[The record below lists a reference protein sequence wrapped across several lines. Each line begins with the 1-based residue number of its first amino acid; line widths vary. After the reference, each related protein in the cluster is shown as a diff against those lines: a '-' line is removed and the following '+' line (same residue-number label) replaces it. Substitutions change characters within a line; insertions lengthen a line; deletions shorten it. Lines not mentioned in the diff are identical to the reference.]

1 MMRATANDVA
11 LLARVSV
18 STVSRALSSPHKV
31 SPPTLQKVQ
40 QAADQLGYLPN
51 RAARGLVT
59 GRTGNLALIIPDLN
73 NPYFAGLTKEIQ
85 EQARLRGLQMFL
97 ADIDEDP
104 SAELQVVE
112 AVATQVDGV
121 LLCSPRAGTDDLLA
135 AAGRTPVVMLNRAM
149 SPVASVVPDHR
160 DGMIQGLRHLWALG
174 HTEIGY
180 VGGPRNSWSNTARQG
195 AFLEV
200 VADLDGVRG
209 RDLGSFQPYFSGG
222 VAAADIVFASEVTA
236 VVVYN
241 DLMALGLLDRAQRRG
256 VHVPEELSV
265 VSFDDIPFAR
275 SVTPHLSSIATSRE
289 EMARRA
295 LDALAVTQENAAL
308 MEEPPHHVVPVDLVV
323 RDSTGPRPTIPIR
336 PA

>member
-1 MMRATANDVA
+1 MRATANDVA

-18 STVSRALSSPHKV
+18 STVSRALSSPHLV
-31 SPPTLQKVQ
+31 APATLQKVQ

-59 GRTGNLALIIPDLN
+59 GRTGNLALIIPDLI
-73 NPYFAGLTKEIQ
+73 NPYFAGLTKETQ
-85 EQARLRGLQMFL
+85 EQARARGLQMFL
-97 ADIDEDP
+97 ADIDENP

-112 AVATQVDGV
+112 SVATQVDGV
-121 LLCSPRAGTDDLLA
+121 LLCSPRAGTKELLA
-135 AAGRTPVVMLNRAM
+135 AAGRTPVVLVNRTMPA
-149 SPVASVVPDHR
+149 VASVVPDHR
-160 DGMIQGLRHLWALG
+160 DGMVQALRHLWALG
-174 HTEIGY
+174 HAEIGY
-180 VGGPRNSWSNTARQG
+180 VGGPRNSWSNTARQSG
-195 AFLEV
+195 FLQV
-200 VADLDGVRG
+200 VAELDGVRG

-222 VAAADIVFASEVTA
+222 VAAADIVFASAVTA

-275 SVTPHLSSIATSRE
+275 SVTPHLSSVATSGE
-289 EMARRA
+289 EVARRA
-295 LDALAVTQENAAL
+295 LDALAATQNLETSS
-308 MEEPPHHVVPVDLVV
+308 EEPPHHVVPVDLVV
-323 RDSTGPRPTIPIR
+323 RDSTGPRALAPTS